1 MRNCLLAG
9 LTLVL
14 LTVALVSSAAPYQAW
29 LDHQAA
35 LAREPGLIRYYP
47 LGVAPGGSLNL
58 ANLAGPG
65 GTLAYAPSGELQ
77 LAPGRWPEQATPY
90 LDEGW
95 LQAQRFSLPE
105 RALTV
110 EGWFRIT
117 GYGVHRG
124 NSGSTTGTLIS
135 LGVGYWD
142 GFRISYDYPNRTLGF
157 EIGRPQPV
165 GSVQARSGVIGDYVW
180 HHIVA
185 TWDGQQMALY
195 VDGLLV
201 AEGAYDGP
209 YYEPAAEATFRL
221 GFADYGIGSVKLQV
235 SEAALYSRA
244 LSKAEIQAHAWFA
257 TPPTAQQVAEMD
269 EAAHMLRQGRGADSA
284 KALEQVAAGLSSN
297 ELAQALRLQAAWVWL
312 RAGKAQETFMR
323 LYELL
328 ADESLSS
335 DFHSGCL
342 ALALQAVESGQGN
355 LLPPAILE
363 ELMEMEGLNP
373 AERRSLKLEVALS
386 SRDAKQFDAAQTL
399 YDELLTDEATTAQQ
413 ALELKLLIIDTFR
426 EAGNYKA
433 ARAGLEALIAAPDTP
448 TLYRSL
454 AQLRFAGTWLAEQDW
469 SQAREAYK
477 GVLLMVDAPQAHQEE
492 AREKLKEVARLGL
505 GMPARDPNWYRMTL
519 PQLPQPSL
527 TLHVNPK
534 GSAKGDGSKGKPF
547 ATLNQARDAIRALKA
562 SSGLPAGGIE
572 VLIAEGRYEV
582 GESLELTSEDSGAP
596 EAPIVWQAEHTGKA
610 IFSGTKRLTGFS
622 PVTDEAIL
630 ARLPEVARTHV
641 MQTDVVAQGVS
652 DLGEAFIWST
662 KPEVLSSGSRPE
674 LYFNGK
680 PMTLAR
686 WPNEG
691 WLRTG
696 ELKGEQPFAVWG
708 VVPGNHDGRF
718 TFDYDRA
725 DRWKDER
732 DLWLYGYWFW
742 DWADGYER
750 VASVDLENRVLTTTP
765 PYHGYGFR
773 SNQRYRVVNALAE
786 LDEPGEWYLDRDSGL
801 LYFWPPDSLKGATVE
816 LAALAQPFIQ
826 ATDVAHLVLQGLTF
840 EGGRTN
846 GLELTN
852 CESCLVAGC
861 TIQRLGEDGV
871 VITEGHN
878 TGLFGCDMATLGKGG
893 TRITGGDRKT
903 LEPGDNFIENCIV
916 RDFSRIYRTYK
927 PAVWMDGCG
936 NRIAHNLFY
945 DSPHHAMRIEGNDH
959 EIIFNEIH
967 SMVYEADDQAG
978 LDMWWNPT
986 YRGVKINY
994 NYWHDIGSALGT
1006 GQAGIRLDDA
1016 ICGVEIYGNVF
1027 RNCAQGAF
1035 GAVQIHGGKENVV
1048 DNNLFL
1054 DCQYAVSFSPWGEGT
1069 WIDRMR
1075 SEEIRIK
1082 THEEVD
1088 ITRPPYSTMYPAL
1101 ADLEENPDSNN
1112 IWRNLVVNCGR
1123 LTERDRGVNVLA
1135 DNYMTGEDPG
1145 FVDLAGDDL
1154 TLKPDAKAYFR
1165 LGLTPIPFEEMGL
1178 YQHPWRATWPVENKL
1193 SEAFLKAAKAWE
1205 E

>member
-1 MRNCLLAG
+1 
-9 LTLVL
+9 
-14 LTVALVSSAAPYQAW
+14 
-29 LDHQAA
+29 
-35 LAREPGLIRYYP
+35 
-47 LGVAPGGSLNL
+47 
-58 ANLAGPG
+58 
-65 GTLAYAPSGELQ
+65 
-77 LAPGRWPEQATPY
+77 
-90 LDEGW
+90 
-95 LQAQRFSLPE
+95 
-105 RALTV
+105 
-110 EGWFRIT
+110 
-117 GYGVHRG
+117 
-124 NSGSTTGTLIS
+124 
-135 LGVGYWD
+135 
-142 GFRISYDYPNRTLGF
+142 
-157 EIGRPQPV
+157 
-165 GSVQARSGVIGDYVW
+165 
-180 HHIVA
+180 
-185 TWDGQQMALY
+185 
-195 VDGLLV
+195 
-201 AEGAYDGP
+201 
-209 YYEPAAEATFRL
+209 
-221 GFADYGIGSVKLQV
+221 
-235 SEAALYSRA
+235 
-244 LSKAEIQAHAWFA
+244 
-257 TPPTAQQVAEMD
+257 
-269 EAAHMLRQGRGADSA
+269 
-284 KALEQVAAGLSSN
+284 
-297 ELAQALRLQAAWVWL
+297 
-312 RAGKAQETFMR
+312 
-323 LYELL
+323 
-328 ADESLSS
+328 
-335 DFHSGCL
+335 
-342 ALALQAVESGQGN
+342 
-355 LLPPAILE
+355 
-363 ELMEMEGLNP
+363 
-373 AERRSLKLEVALS
+373 
-386 SRDAKQFDAAQTL
+386 
-399 YDELLTDEATTAQQ
+399 
-413 ALELKLLIIDTFR
+413 
-426 EAGNYKA
+426 
-433 ARAGLEALIAAPDTP
+433 
-448 TLYRSL
+448 
-454 AQLRFAGTWLAEQDW
+454 
-469 SQAREAYK
+469 
-477 GVLLMVDAPQAHQEE
+477 MV
-492 AREKLKEVARLGL
+492 
-505 GMPARDPNWYRMTL
+505 
-519 PQLPQPSL
+519 
-527 TLHVNPK
+527 
-534 GSAKGDGSKGKPF
+534 
-547 ATLNQARDAIRALKA
+547 
-562 SSGLPAGGIE
+562 
-572 VLIAEGRYEV
+572 
-582 GESLELTSEDSGAP
+582 
-596 EAPIVWQAEHTGKA
+596 
-610 IFSGTKRLTGFS
+610 FSGTKRLTGFS

-630 ARLPEVARTHV
+630 ARLPEVARAHV

-652 DLGEAFIWST
+652 DLGQAFIWST

-708 VVPGNHDGRF
+708 VVPGNYDGRF

-826 ATDVAHLVLQGLTF
+826 AADVAHLVLQGLTF

-903 LEPGDNFIENCIV
+903 LEPGRNFIEDCIV

-959 EIIFNEIH
+959 EIVFNEIH

-1027 RNCAQGAF
+1027 KNCAQGAF

-1069 WIDRMR
+1069 WTDRMR

-1088 ITRPPYSTMYPAL
+1088 ITRPPYSTRYPAL

-1145 FVDLAGDDL
+1145 FVDLAGGDL

-1193 SEAFLKAAKAWE
+1193 SEAFLKAAEAWE